1 MLQSLDKQ
9 TDKWHYRK
17 SSVEIYQLNKVPIIL
32 NEEFVRW
39 KLNKGIIVSL

>member
-17 SSVEIYQLNKVPIIL
+17 LSVEIYQLNKVPIIL

-39 KLNKGIIVSL
+39 KLNKRIIVSL